1 MLGETLQTLRK
12 HAGVSQKNL
21 ASRANTFQ
29 ANLSEIENGH
39 VNPSLQTANELFN
52 LLGYRLIPVPFNGL
66 TIQEWGAEIDR
77 TLNEGNEK
85 KAFRLFLQI
94 NDELSELEPEILQI
108 VVAVPPLIRD
118 IRYSVLVTALVE
130 WHLKKCK
137 QPLPS
142 WVRTNSSK
150 LLKPWF
156 VDQLSPNRESIKR
169 KTPTTFAKRNIYL
182 AESELRSA

>member
-1 MLGETLQTLRK
+1 MLGKTLQTLRK
-12 HAGVSQKNL
+12 HAGISQKDL
-21 ASRANTFQ
+21 AAQANTFQ

-39 VNPSLQTANELFN
+39 VNPSLQTTNELFS
-52 LLGYRLIPVPFNGL
+52 LLGYRLIPVPFDGL
-66 TIQEWGAEIDR
+66 TIQEWGVEIDR

-94 NDELSELEPEILQI
+94 NVELSELEPEILQI
-108 VVAVPPLIRD
+108 AVASPPLIRD
-118 IRYSVLVTALVE
+118 IKYSALVTALVE

-156 VDQLSPNRESIKR
+156 VDQLSPNRESTKR
-169 KTPTTFAKRNIYL
+169 KTPTAFAKRNIYL
-182 AESELRSA
+182 AESELRSV

>member
-12 HAGVSQKNL
+12 HAGVSQKDL
-21 ASRANTFQ
+21 ASKANTFQ

-66 TIQEWGAEIDR
+66 TVQEWGAEIDR

-130 WHLKKCK
+130 WHLKNCK

-142 WVRTNSSK
+142 WVKTNSSK

-156 VDQLSPNRESIKR
+156 IDQLSPNRESTKR
-169 KTPTTFAKRNIYL
+169 RTPIAFSKRNIYL
-182 AESELRSA
+182 AESELKSV